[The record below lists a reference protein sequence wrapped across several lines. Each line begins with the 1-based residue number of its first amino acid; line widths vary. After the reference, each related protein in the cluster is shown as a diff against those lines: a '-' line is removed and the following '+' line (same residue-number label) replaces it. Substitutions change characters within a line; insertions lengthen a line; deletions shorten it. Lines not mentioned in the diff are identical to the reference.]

1 MLYRIVSEAR
11 WFFQCT
17 CHFTDVDECAQGL
30 CGENMKCDN
39 FPGSYSC
46 SCRKGYREEM
56 YWCNGMLRT
65 HKNHFLLHSY
75 VYHFGL
81 YVARMAT
88 FQYSESDIP
97 MISFSDVDECR
108 FNVCEGSQT
117 CINAP
122 GSYKCSCSTTGYNK
136 PGNCEGN

>member
-1 MLYRIVSEAR
+1 MTISLGVIHALVAKDTGKKCTGVMVCYEHIKTTFYYIHMFTILVSMLQEWPLSNI
-11 WFFQCT
+11 QK
-17 CHFTDVDECAQGL
+17 L
-30 CGENMKCDN
+30 
-39 FPGSYSC
+39 
-46 SCRKGYREEM
+46 
-56 YWCNGMLRT
+56 
-65 HKNHFLLHSY
+65 
-75 VYHFGL
+75 
-81 YVARMAT
+81 
-88 FQYSESDIP
+88 SDIP